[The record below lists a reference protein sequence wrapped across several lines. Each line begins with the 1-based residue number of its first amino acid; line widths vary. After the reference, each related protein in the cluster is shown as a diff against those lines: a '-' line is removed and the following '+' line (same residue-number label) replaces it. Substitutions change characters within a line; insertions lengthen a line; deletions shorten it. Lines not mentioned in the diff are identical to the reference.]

1 MGTTGECPTLS
12 HPEHERVIAAVVE
25 AAAGRAK
32 VMAGTGSNSTE
43 EALRLTRWAAKRGAD
58 AALVVAPY
66 YNKPTQ
72 EGFFQHFKALAE
84 AVDIPICVYNIPGRT
99 GKNIE
104 ADTIV
109 RMAELPNITM
119 VKEASGSMDAASQIL
134 AKTDL
139 TLLSGDDSLTLP
151 LMSLGGRGV
160 VSVVGN
166 IVPKDVI
173 AMIRAFDA
181 GNLARGPVACTSSS
195 SPCAATC
202 SVCRPIRSPSRPP
215 CRCWAATRGDLRMPL
230 TRLPRLTTA
239 EDARTTS
246 SIKLARRRTSPE
258 YWVYCLSL
266 AHSIRTLRP
275 YSLRICHAQRRRAV
289 DALDARTASPGPAT
303 RFASPRRPVGPLA
316 EALRNEGVEVVP
328 FEPRDAQGVRLPLDE
343 LRRNLADIVE
353 AAPPCPA
360 PRQQPGHGTTIG
372 PRGRGVVAAEPFA
385 PPRHRDP

>member
-1 MGTTGECPTLS
+1 MPTRSEDFAGLTVAMITPFRDGQVDIEALQQNVEFQVHSGTTCLCPVGTTGESPTLS

-25 AAAGRAK
+25 ATAGRAK

-43 EALRLTRWAAKRGAD
+43 EALRQTRRAAKRGAD

-109 RMAELPNITM
+109 RMAELPNVTM

-173 AMIRAFDA
+173 AMLRAFDA
-181 GNLARGPVACTSSS
+181 GDLRKAQCLHFKLFPLCRDMLGLSTNPI
-195 SPCAATC
+195 PIKAAMQILGRDT
-202 SVCRPIRSPSRPP
+202 
-215 CRCWAATRGDLRMPL
+215 GDLRMPL
-230 TRLPRLTTA
+230 TRLNSG
-239 EDARTTS
+239 EQE
-246 SIKLARRRTSPE
+246 KLRKTLVE
-258 YWVYCLSL
+258 YGLL
-266 AHSIRTLRP
+266 
-275 YSLRICHAQRRRAV
+275 
-289 DALDARTASPGPAT
+289 
-303 RFASPRRPVGPLA
+303 
-316 EALRNEGVEVVP
+316 
-328 FEPRDAQGVRLPLDE
+328 
-343 LRRNLADIVE
+343 
-353 AAPPCPA
+353 
-360 PRQQPGHGTTIG
+360 
-372 PRGRGVVAAEPFA
+372 
-385 PPRHRDP
+385 